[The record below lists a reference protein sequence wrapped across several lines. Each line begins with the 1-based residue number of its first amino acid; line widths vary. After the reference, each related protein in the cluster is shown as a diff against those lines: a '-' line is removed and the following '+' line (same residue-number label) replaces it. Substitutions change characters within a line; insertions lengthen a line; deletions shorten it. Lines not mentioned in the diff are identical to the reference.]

1 MLDELFG
8 GLDST
13 LSGFVE
19 SDIFQIGLR
28 VLVIYFLLIWLAS
41 AFWAY
46 RDMRLRTSSAVAPYI
61 AAGVIIL
68 FTPIFFLFGLLLYR
82 IVRPK
87 ETIAEV
93 NERVLAEEAILA
105 EVATHAHCANCSR
118 PVHDDWI
125 ICPTCRNRLRR
136 VCPNC
141 EHLIELDWTLC
152 AWCGKD
158 FERAEASGTTAFM
171 PTARPAPRPQQLPPP
186 RPAAPQPRV
195 PAAPAP
201 GQSQATGGQQPQ
213 PAGGRPRPAGA
224 NTASSAASSG
234 SSSPKPGSG
243 APGASSA
250 QQSAA
255 PQPSP
260 AQQPAPRSAQAGS
273 SPAAGSATPPATGER

>member
-1 MLDELFG
+1 MFDQLFG
-8 GLDST
+8 GLDTT
-13 LSGFVE
+13 LSDFIE
-19 SDIFQIGLR
+19 SDIVQIGLR

-46 RDMRLRTSSAVAPYI
+46 RDMRLRTASAVAPYI
-61 AAGVIIL
+61 AAGTIIL

-93 NERVLAEEAILA
+93 SERALAEEAILA

-118 PVHDDWI
+118 PVHEDWI

-158 FERAEASGTTAFM
+158 FERAEAPGTAAFM

-186 RPAAPQPRV
+186 RPAPAPARV
-195 PAAPAP
+195 PAPPAPAQQP
-201 GQSQATGGQQPQ
+201 SASTQQQAATGQHQSPSATQ
-213 PAGGRPRPAGA
+213 PAGA
-224 NTASSAASSG
+224 NGQPSGGATAASSASPSG
-234 SSSPKPGSG
+234 GSTSTTSQTSR
-243 APGASSA
+243 P
-250 QQSAA
+250 
-255 PQPSP
+255 P
-260 AQQPAPRSAQAGS
+260 QQPAPRSAQAGS
-273 SPAAGSATPPATGER
+273 GSTQASTGER